1 MTRTAGDL
9 VAQEGESDN
18 RPNMRAHQD
27 APSQRQVRTL
37 IAEA

>member
-1 MTRTAGDL
+1 MQ
-9 VAQEGESDN
+9 AQESEGYN
-18 RPNMRAHQD
+18 RPNMRAHPD